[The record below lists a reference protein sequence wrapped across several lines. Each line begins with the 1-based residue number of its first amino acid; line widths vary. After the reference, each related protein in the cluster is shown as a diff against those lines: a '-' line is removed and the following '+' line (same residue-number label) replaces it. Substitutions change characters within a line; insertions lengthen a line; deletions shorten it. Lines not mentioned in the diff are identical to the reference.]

1 MGIHYIGEVEPGNL
15 NRTFVEQ
22 ITDGQLEWE
31 PLNDTYD
38 IVQIEYDE
46 AKRRLV
52 NFFFIF

>member
-1 MGIHYIGEVEPGNL
+1 M
-15 NRTFVEQ
+15 EQ

-52 NFFFIF
+52 NVFVFFHFLKIVKKIFIEI